1 MTSEQYTELIDFLGE
16 KFGKIDQRFDAMD
29 ERLDA
34 MDRRFDAMDERFD
47 AMDRRFDAMDE
58 HFDAMDRRFD
68 RLEGRVTGGA
78 VSLEALRDQ
87 VRLLGEGVTATNQR
101 LDRFEVSVNARFD
114 GLEDKLDRLHM
125 DHELRMTALE
135 ARCSDA

>member
-1 MTSEQYTELIDFLGE
+1 MTSEQYTELIVFLGE
-16 KFGKIDQRFDAMD
+16 NFGKIDQ
-29 ERLDA
+29 
-34 MDRRFDAMDERFD
+34 RFD

-58 HFDAMDRRFD
+58 RLDAMDRRFD

-101 LDRFEVSVNARFD
+101 LDRFDVSVNARFD

>member
-29 ERLDA
+29 
-34 MDRRFDAMDERFD
+34 RR
-47 AMDRRFDAMDE
+47 
-58 HFDAMDRRFD
+58 FDAMDRRFD
-68 RLEGRVTGGA
+68 RLEGRVTAGA

-87 VRLLGEGVTATNQR
+87 VRLLGEAVTATNQR

-114 GLEDKLDRLHM
+114 ALGDKLDRLHM
-125 DHELRMTALE
+125 DHELRLTALE
-135 ARCSDA
+135 ARCPDA